1 MTFKTTEGTFDN
13 GVKNKWV
20 YDENDRPTDRP
31 GQTTAW
37 AIQRREISR
46 DRVPRDLHAA
56 NVSRAKDLVAVISAA
71 SLS

>member
-1 MTFKTTEGTFDN
+1 MGLHRLGSNALSIYRWEAVGQGAN
-13 GVKNKWV
+13 
-20 YDENDRPTDRP
+20 E